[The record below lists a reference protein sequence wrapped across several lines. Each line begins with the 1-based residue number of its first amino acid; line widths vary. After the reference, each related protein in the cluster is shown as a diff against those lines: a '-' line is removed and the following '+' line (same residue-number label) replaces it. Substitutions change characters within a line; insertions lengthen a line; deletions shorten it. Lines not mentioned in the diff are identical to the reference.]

1 MTSTVTVLISMNT
14 DRDFIY
20 RRSADE
26 KGFVLDTRE
35 IKNILDGVPLDNPD
49 VVQWMKE
56 YIDENTALL

>member
-1 MTSTVTVLISMNT
+1 MNT

-20 RRSADE
+20 RRSVDE
-26 KGFVLDTRE
+26 KEFVLDTRE

-56 YIDENTALL
+56 YIDENTALITKTI

>member
-26 KGFVLDTRE
+26 KNSCSTRG
-35 IKNILDGVPLDNPD
+35 K
-49 VVQWMKE
+49 
-56 YIDENTALL
+56 